1 MKPRYQIVI
10 SLSEDDNT
18 KLQELRDEG
27 YQIVDIFRLGLT
39 EAEGEVQKEA
49 RQKEKQEKQQK
60 QDKDKPQQDK
70 LF

>member
-18 KLQELRDEG
+18 KLQQLREDG

-39 EAEGEVQKEA
+39 EAEDAVKKAGL
-49 RQKEKQEKQQK
+49 RRREKP
-60 QDKDKPQQDK
+60 DKDKPTQDK

>member
-10 SLSEDDNT
+10 SLSEDDNV
-18 KLQELRDEG
+18 KLQQLREDG
-27 YQIVDIFRLGLT
+27 YQIVDIFRLGLD
-39 EAEGEVQKEA
+39 EAGDAVKHAGKRKE
-49 RQKEKQEKQQK
+49 K

>member
-10 SLSEDDNT
+10 SLSEDDNV
-18 KLQELRDEG
+18 KLQQLREDG

-39 EAEGEVQKEA
+39 EAEDAVKKAGL
-49 RQKEKQEKQQK
+49 RRREKT
-60 QDKDKPQQDK
+60 DKDKPEQDK

>member
-10 SLSEDDNT
+10 SLSEDDNV
-18 KLQELRDEG
+18 KLQQLREDG

-39 EAEGEVQKEA
+39 EAEDAVKKAGL
-49 RQKEKQEKQQK
+49 RRKEKPEK
-60 QDKDKPQQDK
+60 DKDKPEQDK

>member
-10 SLSEDDNT
+10 SLSEDDNV
-18 KLQELRDEG
+18 KLQQLREDG

-39 EAEGEVQKEA
+39 EAEDAVKKAGVGR
-49 RQKEKQEKQQK
+49 RQKTE
-60 QDKDKPQQDK
+60 KDKPEQDK

>member
-10 SLSEDDNT
+10 SLSEDDNV
-18 KLQELRDEG
+18 KLQQLREDG

-39 EAEGEVQKEA
+39 EAEDAVKKAGL
-49 RQKEKQEKQQK
+49 RRKEKP
-60 QDKDKPQQDK
+60 DKDKPEQDK

>member
-10 SLSEDDNT
+10 SLSEDDNLQLA
-18 KLQELRDEG
+18 KLREEG

-39 EAEGEVQKEA
+39 EAEEA
-49 RQKEKQEKQQK
+49 VKKSGKRKEKPK
-60 QDKDKPQQDK
+60 QDT

>member
-10 SLSEDDNT
+10 SLSEDDNV
-18 KLQELRDEG
+18 KLQQLREDG

-39 EAEGEVQKEA
+39 EAEDAVKKAGL
-49 RQKEKQEKQQK
+49 RRREKG
-60 QDKDKPQQDK
+60 DKDKPSQDK